1 VGHLS
6 YRFWMETHMS
16 RVRVERQPH
25 FTLLCS
31 SALLGFLFRVGVS
44 PSFRRYGYLH
54 FGDITGKFVV
64 TDCVC
69 SHYLLPASLTSSF
82 FLPRHSLY
90 ARHAVLVVQML
101 RLGRSSVCQALPVS
115 KTRST
120 EVQRSCRRASF
131 SSSVDPVAAVVVLV
145 HRPSDSARPSQ
156 HHHR

>member
-1 VGHLS
+1 MQRS
-6 YRFWMETHMS
+6 WK
-16 RVRVERQPH
+16 
-25 FTLLCS
+25 TLKQYPDLFFGS
-31 SALLGFLFRVGVS
+31 SVLLGFLFRVGVS
-44 PSFRRYGYLH
+44 STFWRYGYLH

-90 ARHAVLVVQML
+90 ARHAVLVVPML
-101 RLGRSSVCQALPVS
+101 RSGRSSACQALPVS

-145 HRPSDSARPSQ
+145 GWMNPTTKVGSSQAASDSARPSQ